1 MFYVRPINA
10 NVMCMC
16 ILIGECGWSV
26 ISSSVATMYYID
38 ADFGNCW
45 WFEERTCKTWVIF
58 IRCGSGLWTIWVHN
72 RRISINCIKISYD
85 AIDLF
90 LFFFLHLFDF
100 ACVSVCCEIFKRPS
114 MEAPCFNIVFIE
126 VAHCHSIHSIH
137 SAENQSELE

>member
-1 MFYVRPINA
+1 MVYFTHVLCTANKCKCNVYVYF
-10 NVMCMC
+10 
-16 ILIGECGWSV
+16 IGECGWSV

-90 LFFFLHLFDF
+90 LFFFFICLILRVFRYAVKYLNDRRWRRL
-100 ACVSVCCEIFKRPS
+100 VSILSSSR
-114 MEAPCFNIVFIE
+114 
-126 VAHCHSIHSIH
+126 
-137 SAENQSELE
+137 